1 MALNPLTALS
11 PLDGRYS
18 RQCDSLRGIFS
29 EYAFMNARVRVEV
42 EWLIALSEAG
52 FAELPH
58 LSDHGKAFL
67 RGLADNFSLED
78 CEAVKTIEKTTNH
91 DVKAVEY
98 WIKGQVEHD
107 DELRSAA
114 EFVHFACTSEDI
126 NNTSHALMLIK
137 GRAELVAFLKR
148 IHGIIANYAHAWADI
163 SMLSRTHG
171 QTASPTTVGKEFANV
186 AVRLGRVIEAIENV
200 KIYAKMNGAVGNYNA
215 HLIAYP
221 DFDWESFSRK
231 VVEERLGATF
241 NTHTIQIEPH
251 DYMAELF
258 MQIER
263 ANTILI
269 DFDRDVWGYISMHFF
284 RQKLKEGEVGSSTM
298 PHKVNPIDFENA
310 EGNLGM
316 ANAILTHLATKLPI
330 SRLQRDLT
338 DSTVLRNVGVP
349 MAHVEIA
356 FKSLT
361 KGLGKLLLNEKALYR
376 DLDNC
381 WAVVAEGIQTI
392 LRREGYPKPYEAL
405 KALTRTNEGI
415 TAESIS
421 NFIDTLQV
429 SDAVKAELKAITP
442 HNYTGI

>member
-137 GRAELVAFLKR
+137 GRTELVAFLKR
-148 IHGIIANYAHAWADI
+148 IHSIIANYAHAWADI

-186 AVRLGRVIEAIENV
+186 
-200 KIYAKMNGAVGNYNA
+200 
-215 HLIAYP
+215 
-221 DFDWESFSRK
+221 DRK
-231 VVEERLGATF
+231 SVV
-241 NTHTIQIEPH
+241 
-251 DYMAELF
+251 
-258 MQIER
+258 
-263 ANTILI
+263 
-269 DFDRDVWGYISMHFF
+269 
-284 RQKLKEGEVGSSTM
+284 
-298 PHKVNPIDFENA
+298 
-310 EGNLGM
+310 
-316 ANAILTHLATKLPI
+316 
-330 SRLQRDLT
+330 
-338 DSTVLRNVGVP
+338 
-349 MAHVEIA
+349 
-356 FKSLT
+356 
-361 KGLGKLLLNEKALYR
+361 
-376 DLDNC
+376 
-381 WAVVAEGIQTI
+381 
-392 LRREGYPKPYEAL
+392 
-405 KALTRTNEGI
+405 
-415 TAESIS
+415 
-421 NFIDTLQV
+421 
-429 SDAVKAELKAITP
+429 
-442 HNYTGI
+442 